1 MVTELPNAEDLNF
14 RVILGILGAVI
25 TLRPLTRILIPVC
38 LAVLLASC
46 GRKSESFEAL
56 KSQGQRAFLNA
67 KYADARRYF
76 IKALT
81 IKPSDRDLLYYT
93 GLSYKRDYIYDS
105 ALSYLRRADLL
116 YPGNREVN
124 LEIYEAAV
132 AAKSWTYAAGAIDVL
147 VATGD
152 PPDRY
157 LDILAQIYTELDEPL
172 NIAYYLRKLVAAKP
186 DNPAYYVRLI
196 NALLAADSIDA
207 ASIVSDSAMS
217 RFGRSNELVA
227 CQANIDAYKG
237 NFAQAEKVLRS
248 LLTTDTTQ
256 DNIYAYKL
264 NLANILSTQKDKTK
278 KREAIALYKEIRGQ
292 MKEQAKVDSLITE
305 LEKSL

>member
-1 MVTELPNAEDLNF
+1 
-14 RVILGILGAVI
+14 
-25 TLRPLTRILIPVC
+25 
-38 LAVLLASC
+38 
-46 GRKSESFEAL
+46 
-56 KSQGQRAFLNA
+56 
-67 KYADARRYF
+67 
-76 IKALT
+76 
-81 IKPSDRDLLYYT
+81 
-93 GLSYKRDYIYDS
+93 
-105 ALSYLRRADLL
+105 
-116 YPGNREVN
+116 
-124 LEIYEAAV
+124 
-132 AAKSWTYAAGAIDVL
+132 
-147 VATGD
+147 
-152 PPDRY
+152 
-157 LDILAQIYTELDEPL
+157 
-172 NIAYYLRKLVAAKP
+172 
-186 DNPAYYVRLI
+186 
-196 NALLAADSIDA
+196 
-207 ASIVSDSAMS
+207 MS